1 MDRRQIPRSNLSKL
15 NKRNQNSII
24 ALATL
29 GVYLGLLLAGATPGV
44 LAQQAALTKQFNVRD
59 EIERKDDL
67 DKKPDDERSPV
78 TASVQIYLEDV
89 EYFLASLGRLQSR
102 GKFDLAKDEFSVAK
116 STALPCV
123 AANKMGRYTPA
134 KFDLTNEALRPAL
147 EYFSR
152 GMEYGYS
159 LGDCLA
165 NNEFNGIEAVDSRF
179 SYALDSEAFNVI
191 VAVKKQSPQ
200 IAFELI
206 KELEST
212 LRLYDTPDSTTLR
225 KAVIAN
231 TKFTSKN
238 DQVTVVTRLPR
249 GSLRTLLSINAK

>member
-1 MDRRQIPRSNLSKL
+1 L
-15 NKRNQNSII
+15 NNRKSQNPII

-44 LAQQAALTKQFNVRD
+44 LAQQAALTKEFNLKD
-59 EIERKDDL
+59 EAGRKDDL

-78 TASVQIYLEDV
+78 TTSVQIYLEDV
-89 EYFLASLGRLQSR
+89 EYFLTSLGRLQSK
-102 GKFDLAKDEFSVAK
+102 GKFDLAKDRFSVAK
-116 STALPCV
+116 SAALPCV
-123 AANKMGRYTPA
+123 AANKAGRYTPA
-134 KFDLTNEALRPAL
+134 KFDLTNESMRPAL

-165 NNEFNGIEAVDSRF
+165 NNEFNGVEAVDSRF
-179 SYALDSEAFNVI
+179 SYALDGKAFNVN

-200 IAFELI
+200 IALDLI
-206 KELEST
+206 RELEST
-212 LRLYDTPDSTTLR
+212 IRLYDTPDITKVR

-231 TKFTSKN
+231 TKFLSDN
-238 DQVTVVTRLPR
+238 DQVTIITRLPR
-249 GSLRTLLSINAK
+249 GSLDSLLAVNAK

>member
-1 MDRRQIPRSNLSKL
+1 M
-15 NKRNQNSII
+15 
-24 ALATL
+24 L
-29 GVYLGLLLAGATPGV
+29 GVYFGLLLAGATPGI
-44 LAQQAALTKQFNVRD
+44 LAQQAALTKEFNLKD
-59 EIERKDDL
+59 EAGRRDDL

-78 TASVQIYLEDV
+78 TTSVQIYLEDV
-89 EYFLASLGRLQSR
+89 EYFLSTLGRLQSR
-102 GKFDLAKDEFSVAK
+102 GKFNLANDRFSVAK
-116 STALPCV
+116 TTALPCV
-123 AANKMGRYTPA
+123 PASKAGRFTPA
-134 KFDLTNEALRPAL
+134 KFDITNEALRPAL

-179 SYALDSEAFNVI
+179 SYSLDGKAFNVN

-206 KELEST
+206 RQLEST
-212 LRLYDTPDSTTLR
+212 LRLYDTADGTNVR

-231 TKFTSKN
+231 TRFQSDN
-238 DQVTVVTRLPR
+238 DQVTVITRLPR
-249 GSLRTLLSINAK
+249 GSLPLLLAINAK

>member
-1 MDRRQIPRSNLSKL
+1 MNARKT
-15 NKRNQNSII
+15 QNSII

-29 GVYLGLLLAGATPGV
+29 GVYLGLLLAGAAPGV
-44 LAQQAALTKQFNVRD
+44 LAQQAALTKQFNVND

-78 TASVQIYLEDV
+78 TTSVQIYLEDV
-89 EYFLASLGRLQSR
+89 EYFLASLSRLQSK
-102 GKFDLAKDEFSVAK
+102 GKFDLAKDKFWVAK

-123 AANKMGRYTPA
+123 AANKAGRYTPA
-134 KFDLTNEALRPAL
+134 RFDVTNDALRPSL
-147 EYFSR
+147 EIFSR

-165 NNEFNGIEAVDSRF
+165 NNEFSGIEAVDSRF
-179 SYALDSEAFNVI
+179 SYSLDNKAFDVN

-200 IAFELI
+200 TALELI
-206 KELEST
+206 KELEGT
-212 LRLYDTPDSTTLR
+212 LRLYDTPDSTKLR

-231 TKFTSKN
+231 TRFTSDN
-238 DQVTVVTRLPR
+238 DQVSVVTRLPR
-249 GSLRTLLSINAK
+249 GSLDTLLALDAK

>member
-1 MDRRQIPRSNLSKL
+1 MSKS
-15 NKRNQNSII
+15 KSQNSII

-29 GVYLGLLLAGATPGV
+29 GVYLGLLLSGATPGV
-44 LAQQAALTKQFNVRD
+44 LAQQAALTKEFNIKD
-59 EIERKDDL
+59 EFERKDDL

-78 TASVQIYLEDV
+78 TTSVQIYLEDV
-89 EYFLASLGRLQSR
+89 EYFLASLSRLQSK

-123 AANKMGRYTPA
+123 AANRTGRYTPTR
-134 KFDLTNEALRPAL
+134 FTITNEALRPSL
-147 EYFSR
+147 EYLSR

-165 NNEFNGIEAVDSRF
+165 NNEFSGTEAVDSRF
-179 SYALDSEAFNVI
+179 SYTLDRKAFNVI

-200 IAFELI
+200 AALDLI
-206 KELEST
+206 NELEST
-212 LRLYDTPDSTTLR
+212 LRLYDTPDCTKLR

-231 TKFTSKN
+231 TRFKSEN

-249 GSLRTLLSINAK
+249 GSLRTLLATDAK

>member
-1 MDRRQIPRSNLSKL
+1 M
-15 NKRNQNSII
+15 
-24 ALATL
+24 
-29 GVYLGLLLAGATPGV
+29 YLGLLLAGATPGV
-44 LAQQAALTKQFNVRD
+44 LAQQAALTKQFNVND

-89 EYFLASLGRLQSR
+89 EYFIASLSRLRSK

-123 AANKMGRYTPA
+123 AANKAGRYTPA
-134 KFDLTNEALRPAL
+134 KFDVTNDALRPSL
-147 EYFSR
+147 ELFSR

-165 NNEFNGIEAVDSRF
+165 NNEFSGIEAVDSQF
-179 SYALDSEAFNVI
+179 SYSLDSKAFDVN

-200 IAFELI
+200 TALELI
-206 KELEST
+206 KELEGT
-212 LRLYDTPDSTTLR
+212 LRLYDTPASSKLR
-225 KAVIAN
+225 KAIIAN
-231 TKFTSKN
+231 TRFTSDN
-238 DQVTVVTRLPR
+238 DQVSVVTRLPR
-249 GSLRTLLSINAK
+249 GSLDTLLELDAK